1 MPELQPVRE
10 VAGASPTERVD
21 AAALEDAPV
30 AAGAPHAGTGRRP
43 LWASLLQ
50 PAGASPPDAGAGQP
64 SEPAHAPSAPAPLP
78 ARTVAHALPGVQAD
92 RLLASLKG
100 VALAAAAAAPTAPS
114 APTGPTGTGVAV
126 GPAQGPSRPGEGAT
140 ARTADLSSGAP
151 SNPAHQKPPLAKT
164 GLHAGPPKAGIPNN
178 GAAKN
183 GPLKGAPLKSAPLKR
198 AEPNDAAGAPP
209 GVPRDPSS
217 DDILPSGRRKRFSFR
232 LR

>member
-10 VAGASPTERVD
+10 VVGASPTERVD
-21 AAALEDAPV
+21 AAALEDATG
-30 AAGAPHAGTGRRP
+30 AAGTPHAGTGRRP

-50 PAGASPPDAGAGQP
+50 PAGASTPDAGAGQP
-64 SEPAHAPSAPAPLP
+64 SEPTHAPSAPAPLP

-100 VALAAAAAAPTAPS
+100 VVLAAAAPS
-114 APTGPTGTGVAV
+114 APTAPTGTGVAV

-140 ARTADLSSGAP
+140 AKTADLSSGAP

-164 GLHAGPPKAGIPNN
+164 GIHTGAPKAGIPIT
-178 GAAKN
+178 GAAKD
-183 GPLKGAPLKSAPLKR
+183 GPPKGAPPKR
-198 AEPNDAAGAPP
+198 AEPNDADGARP

-217 DDILPSGRRKRFSFR
+217 DDILPSGRRKRFGFR